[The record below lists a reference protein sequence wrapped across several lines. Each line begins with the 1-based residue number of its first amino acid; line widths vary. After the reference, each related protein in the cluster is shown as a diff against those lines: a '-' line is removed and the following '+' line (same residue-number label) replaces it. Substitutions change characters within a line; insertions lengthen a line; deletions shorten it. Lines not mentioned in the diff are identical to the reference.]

1 MRPQERDLAVRE
13 PWLSPSNAFC
23 QEPAWSRGGGAGG
36 RGGNNERMT
45 EKRRHSCV
53 IQGPGP
59 GPALTP
65 LAILPTTY
73 HVVWSVAFTGSHH
86 ASSEPKVLIL
96 SWLWEVGMGL
106 E

>member
-1 MRPQERDLAVRE
+1 M
-13 PWLSPSNAFC
+13 LSAKNQPGVG
-23 QEPAWSRGGGAGG
+23 EGRAGG

-53 IQGPGP
+53 TQGPGP

-73 HVVWSVAFTGSHH
+73 HGGNGQWPSQEVTM
-86 ASSEPKVLIL
+86 PLL
-96 SWLWEVGMGL
+96 SPRS
-106 E
+106 